1 MFFGFDLKE
10 IFMFPFKDEEARK
23 HLLIG
28 CLVALVSFIIP
39 ILPILVMFGYAV
51 RIAKQVLNNESPHMI
66 AWDDWGGLAKDG
78 LKMFGIRMIFT
89 LPLLLLLIPFI
100 LVVTFL
106 PILMAS
112 SDSANVDAYMAIYM
126 LVIFGGMCLF
136 IPLSIPIAL
145 ITPAAEMYAIEKDD
159 FAAGFRFREW
169 WPVFRANLS
178 GFIAAF
184 AIYYVTSM
192 VLAVAIQI
200 IGATVIL
207 ACLLIVLFP
216 FMTIYITLIMY
227 VTIAEAYKDGKAML
241 AEKELAA
248 PAPSQ
253 TS

>member
-1 MFFGFDLKE
+1 MLFGFDLKE

-39 ILPILVMFGYAV
+39 ILPILVLFGYAV

-66 AWDDWGGLAKDG
+66 PWDDWGDLAKDG
-78 LKMFGIRMIFT
+78 LKMFGVRMIFA
-89 LPLLLLLIPFI
+89 LPLLILLIPFI
-100 LVVTFL
+100 LVATFF
-106 PILMAS
+106 PVLMAT
-112 SDSANVDAYMAIYM
+112 SDSSNIDGYMAIYM
-126 LVIFGGMCLF
+126 LLIFGGMCLI

-159 FAAGFRFREW
+159 FAAGFRVREW
-169 WPVFRANLS
+169 WPIFRANLS

-192 VLAVAIQI
+192 VLAIAIQL
-200 IGATVIL
+200 IGATIIL
-207 ACLLIVLFP
+207 SCLLFVLFP

-227 VTIAEAYKDGKAML
+227 ATIAQAYRDGKL
-241 AEKELAA
+241 KLSQQEVA
-248 PAPSQ
+248 PQ
-253 TS
+253 TT